1 MRSAIPYTAQL
12 SNMSP
17 HHDDKQ
23 QVWRPEENRNDGE
36 LRVVGIEAGRRTD
49 CEPSKD
55 PMREIAEAMV
65 EAEDC
70 LDEFAWEM
78 FREARRVSREL
89 ED

>member
-1 MRSAIPYTAQL
+1 
-12 SNMSP
+12 
-17 HHDDKQ
+17 
-23 QVWRPEENRNDGE
+23 
-36 LRVVGIEAGRRTD
+36 
-49 CEPSKD
+49 
-55 PMREIAEAMV
+55 MREIAEAMV